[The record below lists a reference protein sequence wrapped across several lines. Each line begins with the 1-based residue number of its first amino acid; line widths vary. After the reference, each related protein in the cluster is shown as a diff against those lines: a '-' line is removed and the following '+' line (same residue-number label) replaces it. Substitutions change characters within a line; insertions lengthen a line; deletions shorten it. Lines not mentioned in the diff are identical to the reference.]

1 MITEDEKRFIAWWEK
16 NRLNKRKALWQIAAG
31 LPLGVFLAV
40 AIFINYFSTWY
51 RRAAMEVNV
60 RSSGVLVVLIGLVS
74 IVVFIVVFSAHHRWD
89 MNEQRYKELTG
100 KK

>member
-1 MITEDEKRFIAWWEK
+1 MITEDEKRFIAWWEQ
-16 NRLNKRKALWQIAAG
+16 NRLNKRKALWQLAAG

-40 AIFINYFSTWY
+40 AIFVNYFSTWY

-60 RSSGVLVVLIGLVS
+60 KSSGVLVVLFGLVI
-74 IVVFIVVFSAHHRWD
+74 IVVFIVVFSAHHRLD